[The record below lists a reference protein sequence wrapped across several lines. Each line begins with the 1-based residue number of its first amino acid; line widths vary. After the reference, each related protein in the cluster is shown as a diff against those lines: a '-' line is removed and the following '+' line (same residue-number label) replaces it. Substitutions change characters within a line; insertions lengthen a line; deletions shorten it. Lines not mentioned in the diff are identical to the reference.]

1 MKHLVSIAI
10 AVIATVLGHSA
21 SALAQAN
28 RPNIL
33 VIFGDDIG
41 INNIS
46 AYGRHPSKGNTPS
59 PGQAVGR
66 TPAVRRDYQLEYYE
80 DGYPKLPSCLDRR
93 PRRREVQKAG
103 KQQEVDANSTA
114 NL

>member
-21 SALAQAN
+21 SALAQTN

-66 TPAVRRDYQLEYYE
+66 TPAVRRRLSTRILRGWIPQAALMPR
-80 DGYPKLPSCLDRR
+80 PKAAP
-93 PRRREVQKAG
+93 P
-103 KQQEVDANSTA
+103 
-114 NL
+114 